1 MMVTRREALGAGWG
15 GDGEGT
21 LWSVLDRPN
30 LLHIIY
36 VTKQNAHSKTTKQL

>member
-1 MMVTRREALGAGWG
+1 MMLTRREARGAGWG

-21 LWSVLDRPN
+21 LCSVLDHLN

-36 VTKQNAHSKTTKQL
+36 VTKQNAHSKTMKEL

>member
-21 LWSVLDRPN
+21 LCSVLNRPN

-36 VTKQNAHSKTTKQL
+36 VTKQNAHSKTTKEL